1 MKRLKKSKIKCNY
14 LFLLIIISSFHCYS
28 QENLSQTSSNT
39 KLTIENRKHEI
50 KLGVIKAL
58 AGPILDFE
66 YEQIL
71 NKYSSFGGNTII
83 NFNQGNYLYDFS
95 LSPFYRVYFTE
106 TTEYGSKGFFAQAF
120 LGYYNGENNIDFDYK
135 KFNSIGIGFS
145 IGKKWVNKHGVV
157 FQLLIG
163 GGRTI
168 SSTESA
174 PKAIFQGDI
183 FVGYR
188 F

>member
-1 MKRLKKSKIKCNY
+1 MKKQTNFITI
-14 LFLLIIISSFHCYS
+14 LFFLSIGLFA

-71 NKYSSFGGNTII
+71 NKYSSFGGNTVIKL
-83 NFNQGNYLYDFS
+83 NQGTYVYDFL
-95 LSPFYRVYFTE
+95 LSPFYRIYFTE
-106 TTEYGSKGFFAQAF
+106 TKEYGTNGFFAQAF
-120 LGYYNGENNIDFDYK
+120 LSYYNGKNNIIWDNK
-135 KFNSIGIGFS
+135 KFNSFGIGFG
-145 IGKKWVNKHGVV
+145 IGKKWVNKKGFV
-157 FQLLIG
+157 FQFLLG
-163 GGRTI
+163 CARTI

-183 FVGYR
+183 SVGYR